1 MFKKQ
6 KNEKMKQLLSELLH
20 MEESLNQSE
29 KDVYLQEDEED
40 VTLRQIKET
49 MNRII
54 ERTNKNYQAT
64 KLKLELVLETNQIGV
79 WDMNCVDGYAVDPNL
94 YSDTVRT
101 LLGYKDETDFPNV
114 YLSWRNSVHSEDLPF
129 MEEQF
134 GKHLQDTTGRTPYD
148 MELRAMVQGE
158 GYRWFHAKAATA
170 RDENGIPVRTIGVL
184 RDIHDKKT
192 ELNELNELINRFEL
206 INKALSL
213 SPLTS
218 EGTWGMSIQ
227 TPMNAETY
235 CWFSPQFRKL
245 LNYSS
250 EHDFPN
256 VLSSWL
262 ERVHP
267 NQREEI
273 TESFLAHIYDPSG
286 NTTFGTE
293 LQLQSKNG
301 DYRWYYLMCETLR
314 DKEGNPLHAAG
325 VLRDITQD
333 KIKDNLEKELV
344 RNMNDFSS
352 SVTQMTEG
360 LNIVTNQANE
370 IANTYSD
377 TLLSAQKA
385 KESIDKTKAITE
397 LIKQISAQ
405 INLLGLNASIEASR
419 AGEQGKGFTVVA
431 QEVRLLAVDSSDA
444 VGQIEQ
450 MMNQIN
456 ESVGGILKT
465 VDLLKN
471 KVQSQASTTQE
482 VNGTAEYIE
491 QMSNELL
498 TMVKKMQD

>member
-1 MFKKQ
+1 MFNKK
-6 KNEKMKQLLSELLH
+6 KNEQLHALLSDLLH
-20 MEESLNQSE
+20 MEEKMNELTYDYRLNE
-29 KDVYLQEDEED
+29 TEED
-40 VTLRQIKET
+40 STLRQIKET
-49 MNRII
+49 INRIVTT
-54 ERTNKNYQAT
+54 TNKNYEAT

-79 WDMNCVDGYAVDPNL
+79 WDMDCVDGYAVDPNI
-94 YSDTVRT
+94 YSNTVRT
-101 LLGYKDETDFPNV
+101 LLGYKDENDFPNV
-114 YLSWRNSVHSEDLPF
+114 YLSWRNSVHPEDLPY
-129 MEEQF
+129 MEDQF
-134 GKHLQDTTGRTPYD
+134 AKHLQDPTGKTPYD
-148 MELRAMVQGE
+148 MELRALVQGK
-158 GYRWFHAKAATA
+158 GYRWFHAKSATV
-170 RDENGIPVRTIGVL
+170 RDENGVPVRTIGAL
-184 RDIHDKKT
+184 RDVHDKKT

-227 TPMNAETY
+227 TPMSAETY

-245 LNYSS
+245 LKYSS
-250 EHDFPN
+250 EQDFPN

-267 NQREEI
+267 NQKEEI
-273 TESFLAHIYDPSG
+273 TEAFLSHIYDASG

-301 DYRWYYLMCETLR
+301 EYRWYYLMCETLR
-314 DKEGNPLHAAG
+314 DPEGNPLHAAG
-325 VLRDITQD
+325 ILRDITQD
-333 KIKDNLEKELV
+333 KIKNNLEKELV
-344 RNMNDFSS
+344 HNMNEFSS

-377 TLLSAQKA
+377 TLISAQKA

-491 QMSNELL
+491 KMSNELL
-498 TMVKKMQD
+498 TMVKKMQE